1 MTKDQAKV
9 AIQKLIEKYQR
20 EQESGKIK
28 KYTEEETKQ
37 GFILPLFEA
46 LGWAV
51 YDRNEVTAEE
61 VISGDRVDYGF
72 YLNGRTKFYLEA
84 KPFKADLHKE
94 DFAKQAI
101 KYSWNKGVTW
111 AVLSDFEGLIV
122 FNALSPEKTLSGK
135 QYLTFK
141 YTEYLDRF
149 EELWRLSKE
158 AFAEDVLDKEA
169 EKVGKKLS
177 KISVTETLSKDL
189 NECRQILTE
198 AFTAWNSKVDPHLID

>member
-28 KYTEEETKQ
+28 KYSEEETKQ
-37 GFILPLFEA
+37 GFILPLFGA
-46 LGWAV
+46 LGWDV

-61 VISGDRVDYGF
+61 QISGDRVDYGF

-94 DFAKQAI
+94 EYAKQAI

-122 FNALSPEKTLSGK
+122 FNALSPEKSLHGK
-135 QYLTFK
+135 RYFEIS
-141 YTEYLDRF
+141 YTEYLERF
-149 EELWRLSKE
+149 DQLWLLSKE
-158 AFAEDVLDKEA
+158 AFSENLLDQEA
-169 EKVGKKLS
+169 EKHGKKL
-177 KISVTETLSKDL
+177 
-189 NECRQILTE
+189 
-198 AFTAWNSKVDPHLID
+198 